1 MIKIAISNILYLFAI
16 FIFCFDCFY
25 APAHAAERNELSII
39 TSYPPSFFEPF
50 RLAFEKENP
59 DLRVSIAQR
68 NTASANRYILEKTGS
83 TPDIFWASASDA
95 FELLKRNNML
105 RPIKTRSTGI
115 SQSVLGYPVND
126 PDGYYLGFA
135 LSRYGIVYSPAYL
148 HQHKLPIPYNWDD
161 LLKPVY
167 SGHIGITSP
176 SRSGT
181 THLIVEMFLQTYGWD
196 KGWAMLSKL
205 GGNLSTVTARS
216 FGVAS
221 GVAQR
226 RFGIGITI
234 DFLAS
239 SQDAKNG
246 ENVFIMPADAAYI
259 PASIAI
265 LKDAKNVANAE
276 KFVDFIF
283 SENGQKILRLPT
295 INRIPVL
302 ARLNGDL
309 LPKSASRGLM
319 QTVQFNP
326 DLSAE
331 RYGLVNLIFDD
342 FIVRRRATLVRLW
355 KKIAELEARQRLDA
369 QSSFSLEQ
377 ARQLLSKPPL
387 SVYDAVQ
394 LNEALKAEWPRSVAR
409 TSAQDDFARQIRHSV
424 EHNLLTVE
432 KLLSSVSPVI
442 DDLWQY
448 R

>member
-1 MIKIAISNILYLFAI
+1 M
-16 FIFCFDCFY
+16 
-25 APAHAAERNELSII
+25 
-39 TSYPPSFFEPF
+39 
-50 RLAFEKENP
+50 
-59 DLRVSIAQR
+59 
-68 NTASANRYILEKTGS
+68 
-83 TPDIFWASASDA
+83 
-95 FELLKRNNML
+95 
-105 RPIKTRSTGI
+105 
-115 SQSVLGYPVND
+115 
-126 PDGYYLGFA
+126 
-135 LSRYGIVYSPAYL
+135 

-387 SVYDAVQ
+387 IVYDAVQ